1 MRPRKLPPLSV
12 AATIA
17 LLVAAAVVAVYAS
30 MGRSF
35 LQLAPG
41 YAQHL
46 YGVSSLRSNQFS
58 LGGVVVLQDGTVIS
72 AECRGPS
79 TRLHVFDP
87 GPPSPSSKDPGTL
100 VHPENSSFNIQIVGG
115 CGIAFEN
122 VGGQNY
128 IFSNLNDA
136 SSSDGD
142 GTFGIARI
150 QWPSL
155 SVTKMAPGFPGN
167 GLGIAVDPLSGDLVY
182 VGAACRLTNP
192 LPAACP
198 LYRFNPATGVVT
210 TFASLSGSQF
220 AFVDG
225 IAFEPIAAPSYSGSH
240 LFITNR
246 TTIHGELDVID
257 RLGQV
262 VSRTPLVDTA
272 TTGSDPVGIGFHI
285 SPAFVVTNNQDA
297 TMTRYDYPGN
307 NYEAP
312 AAPTLFASGG
322 SRGDMIQAGPDGCLY
337 VTQLQT
343 VYNDPTKTDSLNS
356 IVQICP
362 GFAPP
367 PGIIPSPPPSPASL
381 CGFVYHDANDNGVRE
396 SAEAPI
402 GGVAINLSGSDYLDL
417 PVSASTTTSST
428 DGSYCFNNL
437 QAGTYTISEV
447 QPLAYLDGKDTQG
460 TPGTGTT
467 GNDAFTNIRLD
478 AGVNGAN
485 NNFGELLPA
494 SLGGFV
500 YLDANNNGTKQP
512 PEAGISGAA
521 ISLTGTDDLGAAVT
535 MSGATGVDGAYA
547 FTNLRPG
554 TYTLT
559 EQQPAGYADGQ
570 DMQGT
575 PGTGTTGNDT
585 FTNIVLGSGVNGQN
599 NNFGELPA
607 DTLPPTCTI
616 DVKKGPPLKVTMTF
630 RDSGSGIARFEIVQA
645 VNLTTTLPSFSAP
658 SPGPLVVTGTRI
670 IQRKSDGMTIR
681 AIDAAGNE
689 MLCDPVTTTVTRL
702 KQEKGVQTFNNIP
715 DAEHF
720 VTVENDRPGLRR
732 LDVVV
737 NGHTFKVKKLDD
749 YEIALIDIASA
760 MQPGPVNTISLIPY
774 GKKGDSALVMIAD
787 H

>member
-285 SPAFVVTNNQDA
+285 SPAFVVTMNQDA
-297 TMTRYDYPGN
+297 TMSRYDYPGN

-402 GGVAINLSGSDYLDL
+402 GGVAINLSGSDHLDL

-437 QAGTYTISEV
+437 QAGTYTIAEV
-447 QPLAYLDGKDTQG
+447 QPGAYLDGKDTQG
-460 TPGTGTT
+460 APGNGTIGSDSFNNIALAAGYN
-467 GNDAFTNIRLD
+467 GN
-478 AGVNGAN
+478 N
-485 NNFGELLPA
+485 NNFGELKPS
-494 SLGGFV
+494 SLSGFV
-500 YLDANNNGTKQP
+500 YEDKDNDGKVDSGEPGIANVTVT
-512 PEAGISGAA
+512 
-521 ISLTGTDDLGAAVT
+521 LTGTDDRGASVT
-535 MSGATGVDGAYA
+535 MPGATGSDGAYSFA
-547 FTNLRPG
+547 QRRPG
-554 TYTLT
+554 SHTIPET
-559 EQQPAGYADGQ
+559 QPAASLHCNEPLR
-570 DMQGT
+570 T
-575 PGTGTTGNDT
+575 PGGGA
-585 FTNIVLGSGVNGQN
+585 Q
-599 NNFGELPA
+599 
-607 DTLPPTCTI
+607 
-616 DVKKGPPLKVTMTF
+616 
-630 RDSGSGIARFEIVQA
+630 
-645 VNLTTTLPSFSAP
+645 
-658 SPGPLVVTGTRI
+658 
-670 IQRKSDGMTIR
+670 
-681 AIDAAGNE
+681 
-689 MLCDPVTTTVTRL
+689 
-702 KQEKGVQTFNNIP
+702 
-715 DAEHF
+715 
-720 VTVENDRPGLRR
+720 
-732 LDVVV
+732 
-737 NGHTFKVKKLDD
+737 GHD
-749 YEIALIDIASA
+749 
-760 MQPGPVNTISLIPY
+760 
-774 GKKGDSALVMIAD
+774 
-787 H
+787 